1 MNEKIILCCGLPS
14 RLADSKKIKENKEFF
29 LKQIHI
35 NELKKIEWKNKIK
48 AGDRNFQSE
57 VNKIGSCISTFFQ
70 TKYF

>member
-14 RLADSKKIKENKEFF
+14 RLDSKKIKENKEFF

-35 NELKKIEWKNKIK
+35 NELKKKIK

-57 VNKIGSCISTFFQ
+57 VNKIGTCISTFF
-70 TKYF
+70 